1 MLKFLIDENL
11 RHCAIWQAIVDW
23 QTNLGQLYPLDAIRV
38 GQPPAP
44 PTGTLDKDLLEFC
57 ASQNRIL
64 VSIDKKTIVDEFA
77 IRHQAGG
84 RVPAIILLHGT
95 LTAGEIAEL
104 LATASHAGSPAEF
117 VDQVKWLPCG

>member
-11 RHCAIWQAIVDW
+11 RNRAIWQAIVDW
-23 QTNLGQLYPLDAIRV
+23 QLKLGQSYPLDAIRV

-44 PTGTLDKDLLEFC
+44 PTGTLDEDLLEIC

-64 VSIDKKTIVDEFA
+64 VSLDKKTIVDELA
-77 IRHQAGG
+77 KRLQAGG
-84 RVPAIILLHGT
+84 HVTGIILLHGA

-104 LATASHAGSPAEF
+104 LATASHAGNPAEF
-117 VDQVKWLPCG
+117 VDQVKWFP